1 MILNTISKEKNITKK
16 INKLITKKSQ
26 LRNKTSI
33 NNIYKNQII
42 IYLIINTIL
51 FSILFY
57 LMIKN
62 K

>member
-1 MILNTISKEKNITKK
+1 MILNTLSKEKNITKK

-26 LRNKTSI
+26 LRNKTST
-33 NNIYKNQII
+33 NKIYKNQII

>member
-1 MILNTISKEKNITKK
+1 MILNTLSKEKNITKK

-33 NNIYKNQII
+33 NKIYKNQII

>member
-33 NNIYKNQII
+33 NKIYKNQII

>member
-26 LRNKTSI
+26 LRNKTST
-33 NNIYKNQII
+33 NKIYKNQII

>member
-33 NNIYKNQII
+33 NKIYKNQII

-57 LMIKN
+57 LMKKN